1 MINPAEKLKAKQ
13 QEFISIR
20 ELIERIS
27 RLHPAMSQA
36 QIANWLLIELTD
48 ARPVTPPLLI
58 AAFLFQQSDTSTASN
73 VNHLCLLIKI
83 TRRRRRAYKVSLF
96 ALRYPLAERLVSC
109 GGYLI
114 PLNLDLPPFIPQLS
128 IEISRCG

>member
-13 QEFISIR
+13 QEFISVR

-58 AAFLFQQSDTSTASN
+58 QDALGVIRVCSGWDHRPHPQAYR
-73 VNHLCLLIKI
+73 LCLWVWIW
-83 TRRRRRAYKVSLF
+83 VW
-96 ALRYPLAERLVSC
+96 VWV
-109 GGYLI
+109 
-114 PLNLDLPPFIPQLS
+114 
-128 IEISRCG
+128 

>member
-20 ELIERIS
+20 ELINRIS

-48 ARPVTPPLLI
+48 ARPLTPPLLI
-58 AAFLFQQSDTSTASN
+58 KDALGVIRPPVLMILNFAI
-73 VNHLCLLIKI
+73 LICSRQRWHKKAD
-83 TRRRRRAYKVSLF
+83 RW
-96 ALRYPLAERLVSC
+96 YPRE
-109 GGYLI
+109 
-114 PLNLDLPPFIPQLS
+114 
-128 IEISRCG
+128 

>member
-13 QEFISIR
+13 QEFISIG
-20 ELIERIS
+20 ELIKRIS

-58 AAFLFQQSDTSTASN
+58 AAFFSSN
-73 VNHLCLLIKI
+73 PILQ
-83 TRRRRRAYKVSLF
+83 
-96 ALRYPLAERLVSC
+96 
-109 GGYLI
+109 
-114 PLNLDLPPFIPQLS
+114 PPVT
-128 IEISRCG
+128 

>member
-48 ARPVTPPLLI
+48 ASTSYTAVIDSGRARRDPL
-58 AAFLFQQSDTSTASN
+58 T
-73 VNHLCLLIKI
+73 
-83 TRRRRRAYKVSLF
+83 
-96 ALRYPLAERLVSC
+96 
-109 GGYLI
+109 
-114 PLNLDLPPFIPQLS
+114 QL
-128 IEISRCG
+128 

>member
-1 MINPAEKLKAKQ
+1 MINPVEKLKAKQ

-48 ARPVTPPLLI
+48 ARPVSPPLLI
-58 AAFLFQQSDTSTASN
+58 QDVLGVIRAPRFDDPQFCYFDLLSAAMAN
-73 VNHLCLLIKI
+73 PK
-83 TRRRRRAYKVSLF
+83 
-96 ALRYPLAERLVSC
+96 
-109 GGYLI
+109 
-114 PLNLDLPPFIPQLS
+114 
-128 IEISRCG
+128 